1 MWSAVTVIYQNTA
14 PTYVS
19 DPSGALFCDVNS
31 SSRHGDVVE
40 CLHVK
45 GYVSQLRISL
55 ILTSRLHWPVTTAQN
70 MTKKNRRVR
79 WERECR
85 RTLQWEGGGWAGG
98 GGGVDNEWV
107 KAAEAKFMPTLPNQ
121 RAPSAYFSPA
131 KVTSRTNCTL
141 PLILSQLA
149 RRK

>member
-1 MWSAVTVIYQNTA
+1 MWSAITVIYQNTA

-31 SSRHGDVVE
+31 SWRRGRVPTRE
-40 CLHVK
+40 
-45 GYVSQLRISL
+45 
-55 ILTSRLHWPVTTAQN
+55 RLCFSITNLFNFNFTAPLACHN
-70 MTKKNRRVR
+70 SSERDLKNLRVR
-79 WERECR
+79 WEREWR